1 VTTALTSL
9 PPGRTDSDV
18 IRGCIRSWRA
28 AGLDV
33 VAFNHPSEIPRLRE
47 QYDVRFVPV
56 TETTMAL
63 FGRHCVPV
71 SAMLHWAAKR
81 DAPALLI
88 NSDIELDLAPWEL
101 ERIRLRSADGLGYL
115 VRHNHTGECPGAVR
129 EPIGID
135 AILVNGRDVAELP
148 DSFLSL
154 GQPFW
159 DFWLPHAFVSRG
171 RRLYSADF
179 PAAFHLGHPTQW
191 SWETWQRCA
200 TEFARVSGQHC
211 ATETQDACHALSSR
225 VRARIESATTPI
237 DRHPQA
243 IRAWVESRFQDS
255 GPKLFLELGA
265 HRGADTAWLAGV
277 PDVTLHAFEPDPRN
291 VQPRGTNATVHRAA
305 VCDRDGRGQLILSR
319 EGWGRE
325 WTYSSSLRRPKN
337 HLQRFPVTF
346 GDAVEVELVALDTFY
361 REHGLELVDFV
372 WADVQGAEADVV
384 RGGLAA
390 LRNTRYL
397 YTEYSD
403 DELYEG
409 QATLAEIL
417 ALLPDFRVLELW
429 PEDVLLENR
438 RLAA

>member
-9 PPGRTDSDV
+9 SPAQAGSET
-18 IRGCIRSWRA
+18 IHACIRSWRA

-33 VAFNHPSEIPRLRE
+33 VAFNHPTEIPMLRE
-47 QYDVRFVPV
+47 HYDVGFVPV
-56 TETTMAL
+56 TETAAPQ
-63 FGRHCVPV
+63 FGRHYVPV
-71 SAMLHWAAKR
+71 TAMTRWAAEH
-81 DAPALLI
+81 DATALLI
-88 NSDIELDLAPWEL
+88 NSDIELELAPWEL
-101 ERIRLRSADGLGYL
+101 ERLSVHSSDGLAYL
-115 VRHNHTGECPGAVR
+115 VRHNHNGSRADGVR
-129 EPIGID
+129 EPFGID
-135 AILVNGRDVAELP
+135 AFLFRGRDVADLP

-159 DFWLPHAFVSRG
+159 DYWLPSVFAKH
-171 RRLYSADF
+171 YSPDF
-179 PAAFHLGHPTQW
+179 PVAFHLGHPHDW

-200 TEFARVSGQHC
+200 TEFARVTGTQA
-211 ATETQDACHALSSR
+211 ATDTHEACHALSAN
-225 VRARIESATTPI
+225 ARRRIHAATTPVA
-237 DRHPQA
+237 RRPPP
-243 IRAWVESRFQDS
+243 IREWVESTFRGD

-265 HRGADTAWLAGV
+265 HNGTDTAWLAAV
-277 PDVTLHAFEPDPRN
+277 PDVTVHAFEPDPRN
-291 VQPRGTNATVHRAA
+291 VQPPRPNVTVHRAA
-305 VCDRDGRGQLILSR
+305 VSDRDGRGPLILSR

-361 REHGLELVDFV
+361 RRHGLELVDLV
-372 WADVQGAEADVV
+372 WADVQGAESDVV

-409 QATLAEIL
+409 QTTLAELL
-417 ALLPDFRVLELW
+417 ALLPDYRVLELW